1 VGVIAAPDTVPGL
14 LKVLGDPTR
23 LRILALVEREEL
35 SVGELSRALDMAQS
49 RVSNHLRVLREAG
62 LLAERHAGK
71 SVFVRHGA
79 LGAGDTAP
87 LAARLWGTLRDDLAS
102 VTEHESDLLRLERVL
117 AERTPSGAE
126 FFDRLAGQW
135 NTIGVDFETGQ
146 ARQRAT
152 AAVLGRGAVIADL
165 GCGTGYVAAALFGL
179 VDRLICVDGSD
190 GMLREAEKRLGRA
203 PGRTRVEFR
212 SGGLDA
218 LPLADAEVDGV
229 VASLVLH
236 HLPSLGPALGEMR
249 RVIRPGGTAVAIDLA
264 PHREEWVRDRLGDR
278 HLGLEPV
285 DVVRAFQRAN
295 FEDVHVE
302 PLEDRYQ
309 PSSPDGR
316 RARLSLYLVR
326 ARVPRGVSQD
336 PR

>member
-1 VGVIAAPDTVPGL
+1 MIAANGTLPGL
-14 LKVLGDPTR
+14 LRVLGDPTR

-35 SVGELSRALDMAQS
+35 SVGEVSRALDMAQS

-71 SVFVRHGA
+71 SVFLRHGA
-79 LGAGDTAP
+79 LGEGDEAP
-87 LAARLWGTLRDDLAS
+87 LASRLWRTLRADLAS

-117 AERTPSGAE
+117 AERTPQGAE

-135 NTIGVDFETGQ
+135 NTIGVDFRTGQ
-146 ARQRAT
+146 ARQRAA
-152 AAVLGRGAVIADL
+152 AAVLGRGATVADL

-179 VDRLICVDGSD
+179 VDRLICVDGSE
-190 GMLREAEKRLGRA
+190 GMLREAAERLTRA
-203 PGRTRVEFR
+203 PGATRVEFR
-212 SGGLDA
+212 AGDLDA
-218 LPLADAEVDGV
+218 LPLADGEVDGA
-229 VASLVLH
+229 VASMVLH
-236 HLPSLGPALGEMR
+236 HLPALGPTLSEMR

-264 PHREEWVRDRLGDR
+264 PHKEAWVRERLGDR
-278 HLGLEPV
+278 HLGLEPA
-285 DVVRAFQRAN
+285 DVVRSFERAG
-295 FEDVHVE
+295 FEDVHTE
-302 PLEDRYQ
+302 PLEDAYQ

-326 ARVPRGVSQD
+326 ARVPRGVSED

>member
-1 VGVIAAPDTVPGL
+1 MIAANGTVPGL

-49 RVSNHLRVLREAG
+49 RVSNHLRVLREAA
-62 LLAERHAGK
+62 LLSERHAGK
-71 SVFVRHGA
+71 SVYLRHGA
-79 LGAGDTAP
+79 VENGVGAP
-87 LAARLWGTLRDDLAS
+87 LAARVWGTLRADLAS

-117 AERTPSGAE
+117 AERSPEGAE
-126 FFDRLAGQW
+126 FFDALAGEW
-135 NTIGVDFETGQ
+135 DTIGVDFRTGQ
-146 ARQRAT
+146 ARQRAA

-190 GMLREAEKRLGRA
+190 GMLRQAEERLTRA
-203 PGRTRVEFR
+203 PGETRLEFR
-212 SGGLDA
+212 AGDLDA
-218 LPLADAEVDGV
+218 LPLTDGEVDGA
-229 VASLVLH
+229 VASMVLH
-236 HLPSLGPALGEMR
+236 HLPSLEPTLAEMR
-249 RVIRPGGTAVAIDLA
+249 RVIRPGGTAVAIELA
-264 PHREEWVRDRLGDR
+264 PHKEAWVRDRLGDR

-285 DVVRAFQRAN
+285 DVVRAFERAD
-295 FEDVHVE
+295 FVDVHVE
-302 PLEDRYQ
+302 PLEDAYQ

-316 RARLSLYLVR
+316 RVRLSLYLVR
-326 ARVPRGVSQD
+326 ARAPRGVSEN